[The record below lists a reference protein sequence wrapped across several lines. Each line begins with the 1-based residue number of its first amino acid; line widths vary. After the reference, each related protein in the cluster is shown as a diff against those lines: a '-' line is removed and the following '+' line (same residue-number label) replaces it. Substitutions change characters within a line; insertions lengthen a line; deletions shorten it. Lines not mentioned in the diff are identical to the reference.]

1 MGPIMSGVFYQSA
14 TGGIAV
20 KSESQAF
27 RFVGLK
33 YSFFLRKKQKSFI
46 EKMILGFNLKIS
58 ISKKI

>member
-33 YSFFLRKKQKSFI
+33 YSFFFFFEEKTKKFYRKNDF
-46 EKMILGFNLKIS
+46 GLK
-58 ISKKI
+58 K